1 LNKKI
6 TKIARKLRKNSTKTE
21 EYLWRYLKNR
31 YIEGFKF
38 RRQEPI
44 GQYVVDFVNF
54 KNKIIVELDGGQHI
68 IMKAK
73 DHERDRWLKKQGFKV
88 LRFWDNEVLRNI
100 EGVLET
106 IRRELL
112 SPHPIL
118 SHRGER

>member
-1 LNKKI
+1 MNKKI